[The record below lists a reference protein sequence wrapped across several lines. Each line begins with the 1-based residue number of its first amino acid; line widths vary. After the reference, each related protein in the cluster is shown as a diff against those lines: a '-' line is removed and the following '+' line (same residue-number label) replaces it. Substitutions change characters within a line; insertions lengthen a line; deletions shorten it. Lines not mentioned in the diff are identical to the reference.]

1 MKLLKGLRQTLLLIV
16 LGSFI
21 LGGLPLVYAAD
32 DGAKAGKLLASN
44 NSKRKAKSSNSNG
57 QEGSESEEPSV
68 QDPANVGMTM
78 KLFKMKL
85 PKLTLKALKLMRL
98 INHQRP
104 TSKQF

>member
-57 QEGSESEEPSV
+57 QEGSKAKI
-68 QDPANVGMTM
+68 QAYKTQ
-78 KLFKMKL
+78 
-85 PKLTLKALKLMRL
+85 LTLG
-98 INHQRP
+98 
-104 TSKQF
+104 